1 MQKTAALTLLRAVG
15 APASYLVCGLLQQVA
30 LVLGAAVLVAV
41 GLLVLAT
48 AVANTGLPLAIDP
61 RALVTSTVVV
71 VGLSLLGV
79 AFSVWRVFRID
90 PFQAV
95 GRPGLGG
102 IE

>member
-1 MQKTAALTLLRAVG
+1 MAL
-15 APASYLVCGLLQQVA
+15 
-30 LVLGAAVLVAV
+30 LVAV
-41 GLLVLAT
+41 GLLVTAT

-61 RALVTSTVVV
+61 RALVISTVVV

-79 AFSVWRVFRID
+79 AVSVWRVLRID

-95 GRPGLGG
+95 GRPGVGG